1 MKKMRS
7 VAANLLRGVALLC
20 APVAMAAAPLTVTK
34 VQVEAPML
42 RAYQCEGGKSLQVT
56 YWNSRDGQSFALV
69 PVDGKAMLFVNT
81 MAASGVKYMADRYT
95 WWTKGDHGD
104 LYDMTAGPD
113 AKLVVAGCSA
123 VAK

>member
-1 MKKMRS
+1 MKMMRS
-7 VAANLLRGVALLC
+7 VASILLCGVALLC
-20 APVAMAAAPLTVTK
+20 APVAMAAAPLTVTR
-34 VQVEAPML
+34 VQVEAPMT
-42 RAYQCEGGKSLQVT
+42 RAYQCDGGKSFQVT

-81 MAASGVKYMADRYT
+81 MAASGVKYVADRYT

-113 AKLVVAGCSA
+113 AKPVVAGCSV

>member
-1 MKKMRS
+1 MTMTRSGAVILLGS
-7 VAANLLRGVALLC
+7 VAWLSAA
-20 APVAMAAAPLTVTK
+20 VAMATMPLKVTK
-34 VQVEAPML
+34 VQVEAPMA
-42 RAYQCEGGKSLQVT
+42 RSYQCDGGKSLQVT

-69 PVDGKAMLFVNT
+69 PVDGKSLLFVDT

-113 AKLVVAGCSA
+113 AKPMVAGCSV